1 MTMMINMVI
10 MTSNVSM
17 IGVIN
22 KMSRMSKICMIGRD
36 QYNEKDKQN
45 TSVAERL
52 IR

>member
-22 KMSRMSKICMIGRD
+22 KMSRV
-36 QYNEKDKQN
+36 
-45 TSVAERL
+45 SVIWISTMRRINKTL
-52 IR
+52 